1 MSFARHYPHLAARV
15 FNTPLLV
22 HPQKLDAI
30 IAGIGPRLLSLVAGA
45 DVAALT
51 ASQAGAQLLPAEL
64 FSTKRD
70 TSSDSQPYAVS
81 DGVAYIPV
89 SGALVHR
96 SRMEADSS
104 RLLGYNEVAMLVEE
118 AMADRSVH
126 ALLLN
131 FDSPGGEAQGAF
143 EFADRLAALRGQ
155 GKRIV
160 AMADGMAA
168 SAAYLAAAAADEIV
182 LTSSAYVGSI
192 GVVMRHVDFSQALA
206 TDGVKVTHIY
216 AGAHKVDGNPYEPL
230 PAAVRADMQAEID
243 GLYEMF
249 VQSVAT
255 NRRMDPLAV
264 RKTQAQVYRG
274 AAALAVGL
282 ADRLGTT
289 DQVIT
294 ELAAQRSRSFPVG
307 QTARTTAT
315 NGDSTM
321 AQPQAGGQLAA
332 PGTQAPQ
339 PAVAATA
346 TTPATDDPA
355 QARAEG
361 HAAGV
366 NAERERVGAI
376 LGHERAGVHMA
387 VALTCINTGLSAEQA
402 GQILAALPGAQPAA
416 ATAAAA
422 AAPAVTASAPNP
434 FAAVMA
440 SIGNPAVSGI
450 EPAAASAISE
460 QESLAAQVLATFRAN
475 TR

>member
-1 MSFARHYPHLAARV
+1 MKFIRQYPHLAARV
-15 FNTPLLV
+15 FGTPLLL

-30 IAGIGPRLLSLVAGA
+30 IAGLGTRLMGLPEGA
-45 DVAALT
+45 EFRAEGMADGV
-51 ASQAGAQLLPAEL
+51 QLLPAEL
-64 FSTKRD
+64 FTTRKGER
-70 TSSDSQPYAVS
+70 SDAGYRVS
-81 DGVAYIPV
+81 EGVAYVPV
-89 SGALVHR
+89 HGALVHR
-96 SRMEADSS
+96 GRMEADSS
-104 RLLGYNEVAMLVEE
+104 YLGYNDVGSQVEAAMT
-118 AMADRSVH
+118 DSDVH
-126 ALLLN
+126 AVVLG

-143 EFADRLAALRGQ
+143 ELADRLMSLRG
-155 GKRIV
+155 KKPLV
-160 AMADGMAA
+160 AIADGMAA
-168 SAAYLAAAAADEIV
+168 SAAYLAASAADQVVI
-182 LTSSAYVGSI
+182 TSTGYAGSI
-192 GVVMRHVDFSQALA
+192 GVVMRHANFSRALIA
-206 TDGVKVTHIY
+206 DGVDVEHFY

-230 PAAVRADMQAEID
+230 TPSARVDMQAEVD
-243 GLYEMF
+243 KLYEMF
-249 VQSVAT
+249 IASVS
-255 NRRMDPLAV
+255 RQRGIDPEAV
-264 RKTQAQVYRG
+264 RQTQARVYRG
-274 AAALAVGL
+274 EVAVSMRL

-346 TTPATDDPA
+346 TTPVTVDPA

-366 NAERERVGAI
+366 HAERERVGAI

-416 ATAAAA
+416 TAAGATA

-460 QESLAAQVLATFRAN
+460 QDLATQVLATFRAN